1 MKASA
6 PRRLRAVIFDVDG
19 TLAET
24 ERDGHRRAF
33 NLAFRDHGLP
43 FHWDVA
49 EYGRLL
55 AVTGGRYRLAW
66 YLAEQGLSDP
76 AGAARVLHRTKT
88 VHFAAWL
95 RAGPL
100 CPRPGVH
107 ELLTELQDR
116 GVSVAIA
123 TTGRRE
129 WVTILLKRLF
139 DDIVFAAVVTG
150 DDVAELKPEPEAY
163 LRALSALGIG
173 ARDALAV
180 EDSPPGLAAATAAG
194 IPCLVVASEYHR
206 DMQFPGAA
214 AVVPGYRAT
223 DLSDVVVPDILAGG
237 VTTDALRRLHS
248 TALLR

>member
-1 MKASA
+1 VS
-6 PRRLRAVIFDVDG
+6 LRAVVFDVDG

-33 NLAFRDHGLP
+33 NRAFRDHGLP

-76 AGAARVLHRTKT
+76 AGAARVLHQTKT
-88 VHFAAWL
+88 AHFADWL
-95 RAGPL
+95 RTGSL

-107 ELLTELQDR
+107 ELLTELRDR
-116 GVSVAIA
+116 GVRLAIA

-129 WVTILLKRLF
+129 WVSVLLGRLF
-139 DDIVFAAVVTG
+139 DDIGFAAVVTG
-150 DDVAELKPEPEAY
+150 DDVAELKPDPEAY
-163 LRALSALGIG
+163 LRALAELGVE
-173 ARDALAV
+173 ARDAVAV
-180 EDSPPGLAAATAAG
+180 EDSPPGLAAAIAAG

-206 DMQFPGAA
+206 KMQFPGAA
-214 AVVPGYRAT
+214 AVVPGYRAA
-223 DLSDVVVPDILAGG
+223 DLSGVAVPGIFAGG
-237 VTTDALRRLHS
+237 VTADALRRLHAYS
-248 TALLR
+248 R